1 MVAPGRDRGNEW
13 AVARNSPELEEI
25 LETLKKCAAA
35 LSEDGIAFMVGGGV
49 AAWARGGPESI
60 HDVDIMVRPADA
72 DQALAALEGIG
83 LRGERPPEG
92 WLLKA
97 WDGDVLVDLIFEP
110 RGLDIDDEA
119 FARAEIINVKAM
131 ELPVMPIADVM
142 TSKLLALN
150 ERWLDYDQL
159 LQMGRACREQ
169 VDWEEVRRRTADSPF
184 ARAFFEIVDGL
195 GISAEGPAPA
205 SPSGTRGPTTAR

>member
-1 MVAPGRDRGNEW
+1 MCARARDGGNEG
-13 AVARNSPELEEI
+13 AVADHSPELDEI

-35 LSEDGIAFMVGGGV
+35 LDEAGLPFMIGGGV
-49 AAWARGGPESI
+49 AAWARGGPESV
-60 HDVDIMVRPADA
+60 HDLDVMVRPEDA
-72 DQALAALEGIG
+72 ERALEALEGIG

-97 WDGDVLVDLIFEP
+97 WDGEVLVDLIFQP
-110 RGLDIDDEA
+110 QGLEIDAEA
-119 FARAEIINVKAM
+119 FGRADILNVKAM
-131 ELPVMPIADVM
+131 EVPVMPIADVM

-169 VDWEEVRRRTADSPF
+169 VDWDEVRRRTADSPF

-195 GISAEGPAPA
+195 GISGADAPA

>member
-1 MVAPGRDRGNEW
+1 MAQ
-13 AVARNSPELEEI
+13 NSPQLEEI
-25 LETLKKCAAA
+25 LETLKRCASAFQEA
-35 LSEDGIAFMVGGGV
+35 EIPFMVGGGV
-49 AAWARGGPESI
+49 AAWARGGPETI

-72 DQALAALEGIG
+72 DRALEVLEGIG
-83 LRGERPPEG
+83 LRGDRPPEG

-97 WDGDVLVDLIFEP
+97 WDGEVLVDLIFAP
-110 RGLDIDDEA
+110 RGLDVDDEA
-119 FARAEIINVKAM
+119 FARAELINVKAM

-169 VDWEEVRRRTADSPF
+169 IDWDEVRRRTAESPF

-195 GISAEGPAPA
+195 EISAGATAPA
-205 SPSGTRGPTTAR
+205 SRSRTRGPTTAR

>member
-1 MVAPGRDRGNEW
+1 MADH
-13 AVARNSPELEEI
+13 SPELDEI

-35 LSEDGIAFMVGGGV
+35 LREAEIPFMVGGGV

-60 HDVDIMVRPADA
+60 HDLDVMVRPEDA
-72 DQALAALEGIG
+72 DRALETLESIG

-97 WDGDVLVDLIFEP
+97 WDGEVLVDLIFQP
-110 RGLDIDDEA
+110 QGLAIDEGA
-119 FARAEIINVKAM
+119 FARADIVNVKAM
-131 ELPVMPIADVM
+131 EVPVMPIADVM

-159 LQMGRACREQ
+159 IQMGRACREQ
-169 VDWEEVRRRTADSPF
+169 VDWDEVRRRTCDSPF

-195 GISAEGPAPA
+195 GISGASAPA
-205 SPSGTRGPTTAR
+205 SPSGRRDPTTAR

>member
-1 MVAPGRDRGNEW
+1 MAQ
-13 AVARNSPELEEI
+13 NSPQLEEI
-25 LETLKKCAAA
+25 LETLKRCASA
-35 LSEDGIAFMVGGGV
+35 LQEAEIPFVVGGGV
-49 AAWARGGPESI
+49 AAWARGGPESV

-72 DQALAALEGIG
+72 DRTLAVLEGIG

-97 WDGDVLVDLIFEP
+97 WDGEVLVDVIFAP
-110 RGLDIDDEA
+110 RGLDVDDAA
-119 FARAEIINVKAM
+119 FARAESINVKAM

-169 VDWEEVRRRTADSPF
+169 VDWEEVRRRTAESPF

-195 GISAEGPAPA
+195 GISGASAPG
-205 SPSGTRGPTTAR
+205 SPSGRRDPTTAR